1 MNSPTSNNVIGSPL
15 HGNMPASLDDRI
27 NRALEH
33 KPEPQIAAEFAARVA
48 ARALA
53 QPLRRRRS
61 APQFGKL
68 MALVCAVLS
77 ACALFAL
84 APHASAANI
93 KNLSFDAEVILLA
106 ELAFIGLW
114 LARVSAGLSDSR

>member
-1 MNSPTSNNVIGSPL
+1 MNSPSSNNVIGSPL
-15 HGNMPASLDDRI
+15 PGNMPASLDERI
-27 NRALEH
+27 NRVLEQ
-33 KPEPQIAAEFAARVA
+33 KPEPQIAADFAARVA
-48 ARALA
+48 ARAVA
-53 QPLRRRRS
+53 QPQRRRRA

-93 KNLSFDAEVILLA
+93 KNLSFDTEVILLA
-106 ELAFIGLW
+106 ELAFIGVW
-114 LARVSAGLSDSR
+114 LARGSGLSGSR